1 MSSSEDLSCKE
12 ESLQNLELGTQAN
25 LSNVKNGVFDLDDGR
40 NPTEE
45 ELATLRR
52 VSGKVPLRCWMV
64 SFIGLT
70 ERFAF
75 YGTTVTFQNYM
86 QYSPTNNPQGMLSMG
101 SSTATSI
108 NFAWR
113 FWAYIC
119 PVLGAYLAD
128 TFWGKFKTVM
138 IFAIGYVIGLAL
150 LFVTSLPV
158 IVSRVAHMVGFF
170 VSIIIIGCCTG
181 AIYCNASPLVADQI
195 DRHRPYIKV
204 LKSGEKVIVDS
215 ALTVQR
221 AISIFYLM
229 TNVGSASCLAT
240 TFMELRIG
248 FWAAYLLPLCFVA
261 SSFSLIFL
269 GRKMYVKVPV
279 SDKIISKCIRISG
292 IAIKNKGNFEAA
304 KPSLIPEANFP
315 WTDHFVDEVSRALY
329 ACKVFLLFPFFWLV
343 MNQMGNN
350 LITQAG
356 QMRLYG
362 LPNDV
367 LTVFNAAS
375 VVILVPLFDSILY
388 PFIRRFTPFRAITRI
403 TWGFG
408 FLGLAMIY
416 AGVLQHFINRNPAC
430 MSNPANCT
438 DPNLHNRAHVAIQ
451 APAYVII
458 AIAEVLLAISGIEY
472 AYTKAPASMK
482 TFIMAIYLL
491 TNAFGSLIGIAL
503 GPVSVPL
510 KLVWTFCSLGI
521 ACFIVS
527 IIFWLCFKHYNYQEE
542 KLGTL
547 DFAAEDEKEA
557 AKQDEEIVVSIE
569 PKK

>member
-1 MSSSEDLSCKE
+1 MSSSEDISCKTD
-12 ESLQNLELGTQAN
+12 SVQSLELGTQAPKSDIN
-25 LSNVKNGVFDLDDGR
+25 TEVLTLDDGR

-45 ELATLRR
+45 ELQTLRR
-52 VSGKVPLRCWMV
+52 IGGKIPLRCWMV

-75 YGTTVTFQNYM
+75 YGTTTTFQNYM
-86 QYSPTNNPQGMLSMG
+86 QYSPTNNPMGMLNLG
-101 SSTATSI
+101 SSTATSVS
-108 NFAWR
+108 FAWR
-113 FWAYIC
+113 FWAYIF
-119 PVLGAYLAD
+119 PLLGAYLAD
-128 TFWGKFKTVM
+128 TFWGKFKTIM
-138 IFAIGYVIGLAL
+138 ILAIGYVIGLAI
-150 LFVTSLPV
+150 LFATSIPT
-158 IVSRVAHMVGFF
+158 IMSRVAHMAGFF
-170 VSIIIIGCCTG
+170 VAIIIIGCCTG

-229 TNVGSASCLAT
+229 ANVGSAACLAT

-261 SSFSLIFL
+261 TSFTLIFL
-269 GRKMYVKVPV
+269 GRKLYVRNPV
-279 SDKIISKCIRISG
+279 SDKIVSKCIHISI
-292 IAIKNKGNFEAA
+292 IAIKNKGKFEAA
-304 KPSLIPEANFP
+304 KPSINPEANYP
-315 WTDHFVDEVSRALY
+315 WTDHIVDEVSRALY

-343 MNQMGNN
+343 MNQMSNN
-350 LITQAG
+350 MITQAG
-356 QMRLYG
+356 QMSLYG

-375 VVILVPLFDSILY
+375 VVILVPLFESVIY

-403 TWGFG
+403 TWGFV

-416 AGVLQHFINRNPAC
+416 AGVLQHFINSNAAC
-430 MSNPANCT
+430 KGDACADT
-438 DPNLHNRAHVAIQ
+438 NLKNRAHVAIQ

-491 TNAFGSLIGIAL
+491 TNAVGSIIGCAL

-510 KLVWTFCSLGI
+510 KLVWTFCSLGV

-527 IIFWLCFKHYNYQEE
+527 IIFWLCFNHYNFQEE
-542 KLGTL
+542 KLGSL
-547 DFAAEDEKEA
+547 DFIHEDEKEE
-557 AKQDEEIVVSIE
+557 AKQEEELTITIE
-569 PKK
+569 EKN